1 MHILLAV
8 LGALMSGLF
17 MWVVWG
23 NGMEVINHWLDQR
36 ASKAKT
42 QKDAKAIADARDR
55 ARRAP
60 LRSIEDPREAAMV
73 LLTKLAMLRGEIT
86 AEQNLLLSKIAMDRL
101 GLPGK
106 PEHHTALAA
115 FAAKGA
121 PDGDAVVADLSP
133 LFHVRLNAE
142 ERDDLFAMMDEIASL
157 HGGPTE
163 AQEAMIER
171 LAKRLSYARKSA

>member
-1 MHILLAV
+1 MPVLLAV

-23 NGMEVINHWLDQR
+23 NGMEVINHWLDRR
-36 ASKAKT
+36 ADKAKT
-42 QKDAKAIADARDR
+42 QKDAKAIAEARDR

-101 GLPGK
+101 GLSGK

-142 ERDDLFAMMDEIASL
+142 ERDDLFAMMDEVAGL
-157 HGGPTE
+157 HGGATE
-163 AQEAMIER
+163 AQETMIER
-171 LAKRLSYARKSA
+171 LAKRLSYARKTA

>member
-1 MHILLAV
+1 MPVLIAI

-23 NGMEVINHWLDQR
+23 NGITVINHWLDQR
-36 ASKAKT
+36 ADKAKS
-42 QKDAKAIADARDR
+42 QKDAKAIAEARER

-60 LRSIEDPREAAMV
+60 LRAIEDAREAALV

-86 AEQNLLLSKIAMDRL
+86 AEQNLALSKIATDRL
-101 GLPGK
+101 GLGGK

-115 FAAKGA
+115 FAAKAA
-121 PDGDAVVADLSP
+121 PDGEAVVADLSP
-133 LFHVRLNAE
+133 LFHVRLSRE
-142 ERDDLFAMMDEIASL
+142 ERDDLFAMMDEIAAL

-171 LAKRLSYARKSA
+171 LAKRLSYTRRIA